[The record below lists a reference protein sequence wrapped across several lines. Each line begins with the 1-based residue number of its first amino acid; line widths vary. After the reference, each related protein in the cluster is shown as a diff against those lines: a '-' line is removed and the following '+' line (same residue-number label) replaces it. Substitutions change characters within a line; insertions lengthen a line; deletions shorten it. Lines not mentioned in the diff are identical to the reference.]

1 MCVSNVCIK
10 IQKFTVKLLFKLHK
24 SMMFAVL
31 EIIRISCSFNNN
43 KLSMTSSLK
52 IYSKFVLSNCNFPG
66 QMQKL
71 AHQKMAD
78 LRLLFQAVCSLCQ
91 LYIVCIREEI
101 IKTKNMSWLSNTCR
115 ENFHSKYDCTIRE
128 IVNNSYIITC

>member
-1 MCVSNVCIK
+1 MI
-10 IQKFTVKLLFKLHK
+10 
-24 SMMFAVL
+24 
-31 EIIRISCSFNNN
+31 
-43 KLSMTSSLK
+43 SSLK
-52 IYSKFVLSNCNFPG
+52 IYSKFVLSYWNYTG

-91 LYIVCIREEI
+91 LYIVCMWEEI
-101 IKTKNMSWLSNTCR
+101 IKTKNMSWLSNICR
-115 ENFHSKYDCTIRE
+115 ENFHSKYDCTITE

>member
-1 MCVSNVCIK
+1 MLQKALTSAQYIQLYKCVFLNVCIK

-43 KLSMTSSLK
+43 KLSMTSPLK
-52 IYSKFVLSNCNFPG
+52 IYSKFVLSYWNFPG

-71 AHQKMAD
+71 ARQKMAD
-78 LRLLFQAVCSLCQ
+78 LGLLFQAVCSLCQ
-91 LYIVCIREEI
+91 LYIVCMWENI
-101 IKTKNMSWLSNTCR
+101 IKNQ
-115 ENFHSKYDCTIRE
+115 KYELVI
-128 IVNNSYIITC
+128 